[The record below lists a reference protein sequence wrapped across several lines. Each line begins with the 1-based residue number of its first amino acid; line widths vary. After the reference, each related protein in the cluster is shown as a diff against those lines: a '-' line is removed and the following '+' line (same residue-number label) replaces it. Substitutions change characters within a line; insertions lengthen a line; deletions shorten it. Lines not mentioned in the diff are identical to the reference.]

1 MGNDNNQ
8 FGQSN
13 QTYHNGI
20 GNIVISLNKY
30 VIFSSITDIS
40 FIDVYIHIFFIGFVI
55 SKILTCL
62 LDIVTYIFCSIQF
75 RSNPEPQLDKPT
87 KNFYDEE
94 TKNSSNTQNP
104 TKFEHF
110 RKEP

>member
-40 FIDVYIHIFFIGFVI
+40 FIDVYVY
-55 SKILTCL
+55 
-62 LDIVTYIFCSIQF
+62 TYIFYRF
-75 RSNPEPQLDKPT
+75 RHQ
-87 KNFYDEE
+87 
-94 TKNSSNTQNP
+94 
-104 TKFEHF
+104 
-110 RKEP
+110 